1 VKEETMSTLT
11 HPLPAPPPAAGTI
24 DLLLRDRVALYG
36 RIAAGGELASLARTM
51 LATILCGGAVFGAV
65 LGAHRGGP
73 QILFAA
79 IKLPLVILLTAAVCA
94 PALTALNA
102 ALRRP
107 AEIRRDLALV
117 LSALSLGAMTLAAQ
131 APLVLLATLFETDYH
146 AMILLVVGCCTLA
159 GVAAVV
165 SFHTGLGVAQG
176 NAVGSP
182 DGHAAGLPERR
193 GTVWF
198 ALVVLFALVGAQM
211 SWVGRPYLVRP
222 REQGTPFLRPVEGS
236 LFDAVAGSSR
246 SARGI
251 YTRDHAEP

>member
-1 VKEETMSTLT
+1 MS
-11 HPLPAPPPAAGTI
+11 TI

-36 RIAAGGELASLARTM
+36 RIAAGSDLTSLARTM
-51 LATILCGGAVFGAV
+51 LATILVGGAAFGAV
-65 LGAHRGGP
+65 LGGHRGGA

-79 IKLPLVILLTAAVCA
+79 VKFPLVILLTAAVCA

-117 LSALSLGAMTLAAQ
+117 LSALALGSVTLAAQ
-131 APLVLLATLFETDYH
+131 APVVLLAALFHTEYH
-146 AMILLVVGCCTLA
+146 VMILLAVGCCTVA
-159 GVAAVV
+159 GVATVV

-182 DGHAAGLPERR
+182 VGHAAGLPERR

-198 ALVVLFALVGAQM
+198 AMIALFALVGAQM

-222 REQGTPFLRPVEGS
+222 REEGTPPFLRAVEGS
-236 LFDAVAGSSR
+236 LFDAVAQSQR

-251 YTRDHAEP
+251 YDDEPERW